1 MLDLKQSQQWHEQQV
16 NRGGPQATHPL
27 YIYTGQVALAPYFR
41 EGRELM
47 NFTTPRAQ
55 EPPFI
60 KLPRLLALGETFPTH
75 WTVIFLYTARKVNK
89 RGKNNKRGFQS

>member
-41 EGRELM
+41 QGGELM

-55 EPPFI
+55 APPFI
-60 KLPRLLALGETFPTH
+60 KLPRLLALGETFTTY
-75 WTVIFLYTARKVNK
+75 WTVTFLYTARKVNK